1 MSGSVANPRQRRDN
15 NRLNNK
21 TLKHMESKKGINLF
35 FAFIAFILGLTLFK
49 HIDFQ
54 NFTLKDPVLDILYLI
69 VFVICIYL
77 IIKDYTKR
85 PEK

>member
-1 MSGSVANPRQRRDN
+1 
-15 NRLNNK
+15 
-21 TLKHMESKKGINLF
+21 MESKKGINIF

-49 HIDFQ
+49 HIDFK

-69 VFVICIYL
+69 VFVISIYL
-77 IIKDYTKR
+77 IIKDFTKR